1 VKPSTRAIIILSALL
16 ALALGWIVYSTVR
29 GDAAL
34 TDAKEEI
41 AAAETRA
48 ESAETANVVL
58 EASNAEYKKSNDAQ
72 KLIDAEKDRTISA
85 QGKTI
90 AALRKDHAD
99 LHGTAGV
106 AIAQGATLK
115 EAFDAGQPIVEN
127 IAVPALTE
135 WYGHTEPLIDPLLAS
150 LGLFPLQIAAAEARV
165 TELDNQNQAL
175 AVLNKEATILH
186 MADGFRINA
195 DASTISEQKEDLSGL
210 RLDLSAAG
218 TDIQTA
224 LNRAQLGEALA
235 WIFGI
240 LTAAGSA
247 YIGAHALGWVK

>member
-1 VKPSTRAIIILSALL
+1 MKKTTIAILILSVAL
-16 ALALGWIVYSTVR
+16 ALALGWIVYSTIR

-34 TDAKEEI
+34 KSAKEEI
-41 AAAETRA
+41 AKAETRA
-48 ESAETANVVL
+48 KSAEAANLVL
-58 EASNAEYKKSNDAQ
+58 ETSNAEYKKSNAAQ
-72 KLIDAEKDRTISA
+72 KLIDAAKDKTISA

-99 LHGTAGV
+99 LYGTAGV

-115 EAFDAGQPIVEN
+115 EAFDSGQPIVEQ

-135 WYGHTEPLIDPLLAS
+135 WYDHTGPLIDPLLVS

-186 MADGFRINA
+186 MADGFRINL
-195 DASTISEQKEDLSGL
+195 DARTIAEQKVDLSAL
-210 RLDLSAAG
+210 RDDLSAAG
-218 TDIQTA
+218 TDIQA
-224 LNRAQLGEALA
+224 AMNRAQLGETLA

-240 LTAAGSA
+240 LSAAGAA
-247 YIGAHALGWVK
+247 YIGVHALGWVK